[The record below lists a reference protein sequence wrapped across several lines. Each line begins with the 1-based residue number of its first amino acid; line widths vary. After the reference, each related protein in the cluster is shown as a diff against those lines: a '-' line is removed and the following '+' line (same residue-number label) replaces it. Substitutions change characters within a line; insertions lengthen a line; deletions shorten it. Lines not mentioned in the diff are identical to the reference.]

1 MKNIK
6 NNIQKTI
13 FLVTLF
19 FVTQI
24 NAQSVA
30 INTDGSTA
38 HASALLDLKSNTQ
51 GVLVP
56 RMTAADRLLITS
68 PATGL
73 LVYQTDAT
81 AGFYFYNGSA
91 WTSLNGTN
99 GTNGQGVPTGGTA
112 NQVLAKVDGTNY
124 NTQWVTPSAGGS
136 SDNLGNHTATQN
148 LAMGNNSI
156 TGANNITASGN
167 VTVNSLI
174 ITKTTIAITNNSL
187 PGANR
192 ILSTDFPITTT
203 PSYIDITAYPTASV
217 PWSLHGIPGG
227 VDGKIVYIRNTNPN
241 YNLSLQLNS
250 TAESNGNKIYAHNN
264 PGSSTGEV
272 IYTFIYQQ
280 SLFSGNGGWLYLSK
294 AE

>member
-136 SDNLGNHTATQN
+136 SDNLGNHTATQALN
-148 LAMGNNSI
+148 MNNNDI
-156 TGANNITASGN
+156 TNTNKFKS
-167 VTVNSLI
+167 
-174 ITKTTIAITNNSL
+174 KEIAITYASSQVYFTFAGQKLTSTNLDATGITFLQVNSQSPVL
-187 PGANR
+187 SNDIKTIHGIAGGYTGK
-192 ILSTDFPITTT
+192 ILYVEVPAGTTWVSASTDEPIPTNRFTNLYIEPHAQSTTT
-203 PSYIDITAYPTASV
+203 GRHLYK
-217 PWSLHGIPGG
+217 L
-227 VDGKIVYIRNTNPN
+227 
-241 YNLSLQLNS
+241 
-250 TAESNGNKIYAHNN
+250 
-264 PGSSTGEV
+264 
-272 IYTFIYQQ
+272 IYTGQRWAVIDQD
-280 SLFSGNGGWLYLSK
+280 L
-294 AE
+294 